1 MLITDKKQLEKYST
15 PHRLWQ
21 GISSIE
27 VTKKGRVFVTFYSG
41 EKGEQIGNYSMLIKS
56 DDGCKTF
63 SEPIA
68 VAEYEAH
75 RCYDPCLWI
84 DPLGRLWF
92 TWGIIPDHA
101 VYAAICDDPDAEE
114 LVWHKP
120 KIIGNDVM
128 MNKPIVLSTGEWLFP
143 IAVWSHGVR
152 ALPDKKYDTTD
163 KEYGAFV
170 YKSSDNGETF
180 TKLGGTLMP
189 DSSFDEHMVIEL
201 ENGNLMMLVRTNY
214 GIGVSYSID
223 GGKSWSEGE
232 RSGIPGPCSRF
243 HIRRLKSGRILLVNH
258 LNFYW
263 RNNMAALL
271 SDDDGKTWKYS
282 LMLDTRN
289 DVSYPDAAEGEDGYI
304 YITYDCQRGGFKN
317 SLEELYECDREIL
330 VAKITEEDIM
340 AGKIVNKGSRLK
352 IVASKLGKY
361 GDEENNPYDELRL
374 LSEKDFIDKIIE
386 DNAKED
392 IVPEILEQYPINCI
406 NLHKFDYDKFDGLVE
421 KFENT
426 KRISRPTLTKILR
439 LVRSASGADTQE
451 NPIVEKIKEMVNAD
465 LSTEL
470 SVSEIAKEIGIS
482 LYYMCHLFKRKTSV
496 SISDYRNSC
505 RLKKAKSALI
515 DSDMSISEIA
525 SMCGYNNSSYFTEC
539 FTASEGIPPTEYRKI
554 H

>member
-15 PHRLWQ
+15 SHRLWQ

-41 EKGEQIGNYSMLIKS
+41 GKGEQIGNYSMIIKS

-101 VYAAICDDPDAEE
+101 VYAAICDDPDADE
-114 LVWHKP
+114 LIWHKP
-120 KIIGNDVM
+120 RIIGNDVM

-152 ALPDKKYDTTD
+152 ALPDKKYDTTSN
-163 KEYGAFV
+163 EYGAFV

-223 GGKSWSEGE
+223 GGKSWSDGE

-271 SDDDGKTWKYS
+271 SDDDGKSWKYS

-304 YITYDCQRGGFKN
+304 YITYDCQRGAFKK
-317 SLEELYECDREIL
+317 SLDEVYECDREIL

-340 AGKIVNKGSRLK
+340 AGKLVNKGSRLK

-361 GDEENNPYDELRL
+361 AEEENNPFNELRM
-374 LSEKDFIDKIIE
+374 LSEDDFIDKIIE

-392 IVPEILEQYPINCI
+392 IVSAILEQYPINCI
-406 NLHKFDYDKFDGLVE
+406 NLHKFDYDKFDALVE
-421 KFENT
+421 KFENA
-426 KRISRPTLTKILR
+426 KKISKPTLTKIIR
-439 LVRSASGADTQE
+439 LVRAASGADTEE
-451 NPIVEKIKEMVNAD
+451 NPIVEKIKEMVSED

-470 SVSEIAKEIGIS
+470 SVSEIAQEIGIS
-482 LYYMCHLFKRKTSV
+482 LYYMCHLFKRKTGV

-505 RLKKAKSALI
+505 RLKKAKTALI

-525 SMCGYNNSSYFTEC
+525 SICGYNNSSYFTEC